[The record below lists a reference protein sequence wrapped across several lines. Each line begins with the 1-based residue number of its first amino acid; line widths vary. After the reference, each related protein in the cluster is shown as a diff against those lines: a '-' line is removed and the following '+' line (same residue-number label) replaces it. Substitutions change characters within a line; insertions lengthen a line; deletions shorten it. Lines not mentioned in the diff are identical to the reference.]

1 MAELARVAGVPGAA
15 AMSPEVGAV
24 AFVDWL
30 GRMKADLGIPATLG
44 AHASAR
50 PVTKADIPALVEV
63 AIKDTCHL
71 TNPRKCTRED
81 FAQLFA
87 AAI

>member
-1 MAELARVAGVPGAA
+1 MSPAA
-15 AMSPEVGAV
+15 AAA

-30 GRMKADLGIPATLG
+30 ARMKADIGIPATLG
-44 AHASAR
+44 AHAGKR
-50 PVTKADIPALVEV
+50 PVTTADIPALVEV
-63 AIKDTCHL
+63 AINDTCHR

-81 FAQLFA
+81 FARLFA